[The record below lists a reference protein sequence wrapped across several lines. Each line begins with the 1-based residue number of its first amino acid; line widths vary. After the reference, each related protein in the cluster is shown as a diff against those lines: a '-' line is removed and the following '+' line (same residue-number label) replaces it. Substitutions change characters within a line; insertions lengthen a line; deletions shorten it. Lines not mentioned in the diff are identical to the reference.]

1 MKKISAYMGIILRI
15 ILFTA
20 MSGISGQLIHVV
32 NSIIEGIHGKPD
44 FVTVPFTIYCI
55 VNKVLFAIGYLIIG
69 YKIPIKNK
77 LLRAF
82 VYIMLIWLS
91 DFMPQVLGLT
101 GGDGKIVESALS
113 LSIFIMDSLSYIID
127 GILLGLIFRSFPD
140 TFTKPCRRAVL
151 ISTCTASAVI
161 FPITVILVEQ
171 LFGAVYPACRSN
183 IALGISEDKK
193 IQFLIVFYSFF
204 IVTGAVL
211 PLFYRLTEYNST
223 SKTGWFK
230 FYLVYTLCMWLPIVY
245 IMVFF
250 GTKVIPTLVYAV
262 IFIIALFII
271 TFINSRLLSRE

>member
-1 MKKISAYMGIILRI
+1 MKKNSAYMGIILRI

-20 MSGISGQLIHVV
+20 MSGISGQLIHVA
-32 NSIIEGIHGKPD
+32 NSIIEGVHGKPD
-44 FVTVPFTIYCI
+44 FVTVPFTVYCI

-77 LLRAF
+77 LLRAV

-91 DFMPQVLGLT
+91 DFMPQVLGLI
-101 GGDGKIVESALS
+101 GGDGKIVENALS
-113 LSIFIMDSLSYIID
+113 VSIFIMDSLSYIID
-127 GILLGLIFRSFPD
+127 GIVLGLIFTSFPD
-140 TFTKPCRRAVL
+140 TFAKPCRRTVL
-151 ISTCTASAVI
+151 ISTCAASAVI

-171 LFGAVYPACRSN
+171 LFGALYPACRSN

-193 IQFLIVFYSFF
+193 MQFLIIFYSFF

-211 PLFYRLTEYNST
+211 PLFYRLTEYNSS
-223 SKTGWFK
+223 SKKGWFK

-250 GTKVIPTLVYAV
+250 GTKIIPTLVYAV

-271 TFINSRLLSRE
+271 TFINSRLLNRQ

>member
-20 MSGISGQLIHVV
+20 MSGISGQLIHVA
-32 NSIIEGIHGKPD
+32 NSIIEGVHGKPD
-44 FVTVPFTIYCI
+44 FVTVPFTVYCI

-77 LLRAF
+77 LLRAV

-101 GGDGKIVESALS
+101 GGDGKIVENALS
-113 LSIFIMDSLSYIID
+113 VSIFIMDSLSYIID
-127 GILLGLIFRSFPD
+127 GIFLGLIFRSFPD
-140 TFTKPCRRAVL
+140 TFAKPCRRTVL
-151 ISTCTASAVI
+151 ISTCAASAVI

-171 LFGAVYPACRSN
+171 LFGALYPACRSY

-193 IQFLIVFYSFF
+193 MQFLIIFYSFF

-211 PLFYRLTEYNST
+211 PLFYRLTEYNSS
-223 SKTGWFK
+223 SKKGWFK

-250 GTKVIPTLVYAV
+250 GTKIIPTLVYAV

-271 TFINSRLLSRE
+271 TFINSRLLNRQ